1 MPEHP
6 VTALGNRDACE
17 RIFANMLQNAG
28 RYAHS
33 YLDVRILESCG
44 QVQVVFQND
53 SVEIKEDDI
62 PNLFNRFYRNDV
74 ARKKGGSG
82 LGLTIAKSLAEAMG
96 GSLTASP
103 GGGDADRDACGTL
116 TTVLF
121 TLTLAAVAAPG
132 AAGPA

>member
-1 MPEHP
+1 M
-6 VTALGNRDACE
+6 
-17 RIFANMLQNAG
+17 
-28 RYAHS
+28 
-33 YLDVRILESCG
+33 
-44 QVQVVFQND
+44 
-53 SVEIKEDDI
+53 
-62 PNLFNRFYRNDV
+62 

-96 GSLTASP
+96 GSLTAQALPTASP